1 MYDKLDFENYIFEN
15 EIEYKTSK
23 KLVLVIYDI
32 VDNKKR
38 TKFVKFLEKYG
49 VRVQKSAF
57 ERIIILNQYNELIS
71 KIPYYI
77 SEEDNIRVYKLK
89 VDGEVVSWGSGM
101 SQAEEVIIL

>member
-57 ERIIILNQYNELIS
+57 EMIITLNQYNELIS

>member
-1 MYDKLDFENYIFEN
+1 MDSNFDFENYIFEN
-15 EIEYKTSK
+15 EIEHKTAK

-32 VDNKKR
+32 VNNKKR
-38 TKFVKFLEKYG
+38 TKFVKFLENYG

-57 ERIIILNQYNELIS
+57 EMIITLNQYNELIS

-89 VDGEVVSWGSGM
+89 ADGEVVSWGSGM
-101 SQAEEVIIL
+101 TQAEEIIIL